1 MSTLDQIER
10 QLKQL
15 KETQRDDASKK
26 LGAFEGLLLEI
37 STSLSDMVAALEK
50 KADATNDDQGL
61 IESIDALA
69 DAFKSIRIESPKVDV
84 QVAAPEVSVNVPPP
98 KIVNEINVAPSEIKL
113 VDRPRIA
120 RWTVEHKYSG
130 WNIES
135 SVLTPVYE
143 EENNV

>member
-50 KADATNDDQGL
+50 KADATNDGQGL

-143 EENNV
+143 EENNG